1 MFAVKKDAKKK
12 ENVIPPDFNSRLAD
26 ILSIALL
33 LLVCTMSYATFCN
46 MPPGEKTMIAT
57 CIVICFD
64 LHF

>member
-26 ILSIALL
+26 ILTIELL

-46 MPPGEKTMIAT
+46 MPPERKR
-57 CIVICFD
+57 
-64 LHF
+64 